1 MHQQDFYAQAA
12 ANIAKR
18 RQQARLQQEQRIDA
32 IRAEIPE
39 TVEIDRQLRSACQS
53 VLQIAQ
59 SGRDRA
65 AELAALQQQSL
76 EAQKMLGQVLVA
88 HGYPADY
95 LDLHYTCTI
104 CNDTGLHQGVHCQ
117 CFQRELGRLGAE
129 QLNAQVQLPL
139 TRFETFS
146 LEYYQKLPKE
156 QFAAMQHI
164 FVTCKKYAEEFTLT
178 APSLLMIG
186 KTGLG
191 KTHLSL
197 AIASVLLERGFHVIY
212 DSAGNLLRR
221 LEREQFGREP
231 ASSHTDT
238 MSLLLD
244 CDLLI
249 FDDFGTE
256 FDTNFTRSAIYSIL
270 NGRFSAGKPMIIN
283 TNLTH
288 EEIQNRYGD
297 RIVSRLFASCIGMA
311 FCGEDVRLQKRLQ
324 QPTKL

>member
-1 MHQQDFYAQAA
+1 MHQQDLYTQAA
-12 ANIAKR
+12 ATIAKR

-32 IRAEIPE
+32 IRVEIPE

-53 VLQIAQ
+53 VFRIAQ
-59 SGRDRA
+59 GGGDHA
-65 AELAALQQQSL
+65 AELAALQKRSL
-76 EAQKMLGQVLVA
+76 EAQELLGQVLVA

-95 LDLHYTCTI
+95 LDLHYTCSI
-104 CNDTGLHQGVHCQ
+104 CNDTGLHKGTYCE
-117 CFQRELGRLGAE
+117 CLQREVGRLGAE

-146 LEYYQKLPKE
+146 LEYYNKLPKE

-164 FVTCKKYAEEFTLT
+164 FVSCRKYAEEFTCSS
-178 APSLLMIG
+178 PSLLMIG

-221 LEREQFGREP
+221 LEREQFGRES
-231 ASSHTDT
+231 AGVHTDT
-238 MSLLLD
+238 MSLLME

-256 FDTNFTRSAIYSIL
+256 FDTSFTRSAIYSIL

-283 TNLTH
+283 TNLSH
-288 EEIQNRYGD
+288 EEIQSRYGD
-297 RIVSRLFASCIGMA
+297 RIVSRLFACCIGMA
-311 FCGEDVRLQKRLQ
+311 FCGEDVRLQKRRQ
-324 QPTKL
+324 QQTKL